1 MKNCTLL
8 LASLVFFLMAQS
20 ACSEI
25 QPESEPNMES
35 YLSAFHFEYDDSPPH
50 GLYVPVVHNSISK
63 KEFVQKVRGQG
74 WKTKAAYQLSFDKEI
89 LKEFVLLTEGP
100 ASSAKNEIFFNYL
113 IFSEDRKSYSSYDL
127 LSGWYTTDSFTYDET
142 NNALTLRLFVS
153 PPVGGGLRRLV
164 YLSSETMVF
173 ISISMSGNYD
183 VEGER
188 YCLEILERVSAS
200 ERHSWVKQC
209 PHKIT
214 GWI

>member
-1 MKNCTLL
+1 M
-8 LASLVFFLMAQS
+8 
-20 ACSEI
+20 
-25 QPESEPNMES
+25 
-35 YLSAFHFEYDDSPPH
+35 
-50 GLYVPVVHNSISK
+50 
-63 KEFVQKVRGQG
+63 
-74 WKTKAAYQLSFDKEI
+74 
-89 LKEFVLLTEGP
+89 LLTEGP

-113 IFSEDRKSYSSYDL
+113 IFSEDRKSYYSYNLMSD
-127 LSGWYTTDSFTYDET
+127 WYTTDFFTYDET

-153 PPVGGGLRRLV
+153 SPVGGSLRRLV

-209 PHKIT
+209 PHKHYIT
-214 GWI
+214 GFGLNP

>member
-50 GLYVPVVHNSISK
+50 GLIVPVVHNSISK

-113 IFSEDRKSYSSYDL
+113 IFSEDRKSYYSYDL

-153 PPVGGGLRRLV
+153 PPACGGSQRRLV

-173 ISISMSGNYD
+173 ISTFGNYTQ
-183 VEGER
+183 GER
-188 YCLEILERVSAS
+188 ACLEILERVSAS